1 MILVA
6 YLDSG
11 KYYPAAILFS
21 PNQFLGE
28 VLSSESEK
36 ASEKEWCTSIVARLP
51 GAGALRSPTDLS
63 ASAQGLLSS
72 LAPVPP
78 FFGLS

>member
-1 MILVA
+1 MIRVA

-11 KYYPAAILFS
+11 EYYPAAIYFS

-36 ASEKEWCTSIVARLP
+36 ASEKGWCTSIVTRVP

-78 FFGLS
+78 IFVLS